1 LLVVPHELIMIQ
13 MNTIISGLILAIAT
27 ALITSILTYFFT
39 SRTRKA
45 EAILRFR
52 EEKYAKLLVLLEGFV
67 GVTASADTK
76 RSFFKEQHESWLY
89 CSDEVAQAVNHMI
102 ELVVRSKGANPE
114 PAEGQAA
121 IGSIVMAMRRDL
133 LGKTKLSIGDF
144 KYIDVLDNSTR
155 KGKYSKR

>member
-1 LLVVPHELIMIQ
+1 MIK
-13 MNTIISGLILAIAT
+13 MNTLIAGLILAVAT
-27 ALITSILTYFFT
+27 ALITSILTYYFT

-67 GVTASADTK
+67 GETASADTK
-76 RSFFKEQHESWLY
+76 RSFFKEQHQSWLY
-89 CSDEVAQAVNHMI
+89 CSDEVTEAINHMI
-102 ELVVRSKGANPE
+102 EIVIRLKGANPD

-121 IGSIVMAMRRDL
+121 IGSIVMAMRKDL

-144 KYIDVLDNSTR
+144 KYIDVLESSNR
-155 KGKYSKR
+155 KSRRSKR

>member
-1 LLVVPHELIMIQ
+1 MVDMS
-13 MNTIISGLILAIAT
+13 TIISGLILALAT
-27 ALITSILTYFFT
+27 AFITSILTYYFT

-114 PAEGQAA
+114 PAKGQAA
-121 IGSIVMAMRRDL
+121 IGSIVMAMRKDL

-144 KYIDVLDNSTR
+144 KYIDVLDNSSR
-155 KGKYSKR
+155 KRTHSKQ

>member
-1 LLVVPHELIMIQ
+1 MIK
-13 MNTIISGLILAIAT
+13 MNTLIAGLILAIAT
-27 ALITSILTYFFT
+27 AFITSILTYYFT

-76 RSFFKEQHESWLY
+76 RSFFKEQHASWLY
-89 CSDEVAQAVNHMI
+89 CSDEVTKAINHMI
-102 ELVVRSKGANPE
+102 ELVIHSKGANPDH
-114 PAEGQAA
+114 AKGQAA
-121 IGSIVMAMRRDL
+121 IGSIVMAMRKDL

-144 KYIDVLDNSTR
+144 KYIDVLDNSS
-155 KGKYSKR
+155 GKRTHSKQ

>member
-1 LLVVPHELIMIQ
+1 MIA
-13 MNTIISGLILAIAT
+13 GLILAVAT
-27 ALITSILTYFFT
+27 ALITSILTYYFT

-102 ELVVRSKGANPE
+102 ELVSKGANPE
-114 PAEGQAA
+114 PAKGQAA
-121 IGSIVMAMRRDL
+121 IGSIVMAMRKDL
-133 LGKTKLSIGDF
+133 LGKSKLSIGDF
-144 KYIDVLDNSTR
+144 KYIDVLESSNR
-155 KGKYSKR
+155 KSRRSKR